1 MQAFPVSAEWWETR
15 GLPAPWPATAD
26 DPRWANDSDRD
37 GFSHR
42 LEYALGGN
50 PTDAADGRTLQTAAT
65 SNAGGAN
72 HFVFQWLERTDGG
85 SSLAV
90 IPQISEN
97 LSAGWVPIQAANVAA
112 RLGDPLNHQRRE
124 VTVPFDGAAKFLR
137 LQVTGP

>member
-1 MQAFPVSAEWWETR
+1 M
-15 GLPAPWPATAD
+15 
-26 DPRWANDSDRD
+26 
-37 GFSHR
+37 
-42 LEYALGGN
+42 GGN

-112 RLGDPLNHQRRE
+112 HLGDPLNHQRRE

-137 LQVTGP
+137 LRVTGP